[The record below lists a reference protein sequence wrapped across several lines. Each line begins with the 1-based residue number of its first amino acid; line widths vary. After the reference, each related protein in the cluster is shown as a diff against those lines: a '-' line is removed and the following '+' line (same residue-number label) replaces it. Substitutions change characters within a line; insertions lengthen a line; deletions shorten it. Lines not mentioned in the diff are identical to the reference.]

1 MDAESD
7 LDGDGLPDAY
17 ELSFDAIDNLTQLG
31 VDGDFDGDGVSDLD
45 EFANGTDPTD
55 ADTDG
60 DGLDDGVETNTGT
73 HNGPTDT
80 GTDPLNSDSDGDGL
94 FWEMNGKE
102 SGRGLLRVQSGG
114 RRRDIRPGLVESR
127 FSR

>member
-1 MDAESD
+1 M
-7 LDGDGLPDAY
+7 G
-17 ELSFDAIDNLTQLG
+17 NLTATK
-31 VDGDFDGDGVSDLD
+31 VR
-45 EFANGTDPTD
+45 A
-55 ADTDG
+55 
-60 DGLDDGVETNTGT
+60 
-73 HNGPTDT
+73 
-80 GTDPLNSDSDGDGL
+80 LNEPGRYSDGDGL